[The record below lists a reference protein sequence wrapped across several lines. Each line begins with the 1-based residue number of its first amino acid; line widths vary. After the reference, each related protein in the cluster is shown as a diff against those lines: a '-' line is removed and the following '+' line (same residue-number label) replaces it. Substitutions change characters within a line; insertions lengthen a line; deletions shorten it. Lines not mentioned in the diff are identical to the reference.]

1 MGRVARVT
9 DMRSAALFSTVFAPE
24 LFVLAATL
32 LLIGYELRRTG
43 WRWQRLA
50 PRIAVVGVAWLVA
63 FTVYRGG
70 PIFVAGTV
78 PGGEDFFASSGLI
91 VSFVLIG
98 VVWRRRAWG
107 RLVPAYCLLLII
119 TSVLHI
125 VVVPVWD
132 VSSHVVYAA
141 VPSAYLVTVD
151 RRFGALFVVPLGLTW
166 SRVALDAHTPG
177 EAIGGLAVAAVI
189 VAVATRSGRIA
200 NGATARLR

>member
-1 MGRVARVT
+1 
-9 DMRSAALFSTVFAPE
+9 MRPAALFSTVFAPE

-32 LLIGYELRRTG
+32 LLIGYELRRTD

-50 PRIAVVGVAWLVA
+50 ARIAVVGVAWLVA

-91 VSFVLIG
+91 VGFVLIG
-98 VVWRRRAWG
+98 IVWRRRVWG
-107 RLVPAYCLLLII
+107 RLVPAYCLLLIT

-151 RRFGALFVVPLGLTW
+151 RRFGVLFVVPLGLTW

-177 EAIGGLAVAAVI
+177 EALGGLAVAAVI
-189 VAVATRSGRIA
+189 VAVAIRSGQITD
-200 NGATARLR
+200 GAAHLR